1 MKTAGYG
8 PTSGYMCPMTG
19 KRDVTIVALAAMAG
33 ALAICGAVRAEPEA
47 APNEDGAVVM
57 IAERNDTATAEVVVR
72 AVQAQLSD
80 VSVAL
85 HVIWVDAL
93 ASDLPSQISKAEEVA
108 KGSAAVAVIWCD
120 LVRADRIYLYFAAPS
135 GGRVLVRELAG
146 SGTGGMA
153 EALAIIVRSS
163 VEAVLAGGEIGTVV
177 PPKPKEEESD
187 KRPQSAVAK
196 VKDEGRLAVTAAYE
210 LDVMSTSNLA
220 VHAAAV
226 ALSLRLGDHVS
237 LGVGYALSGLL
248 EAETDGAFLKL
259 RRHPVWIGGSVFGRA
274 GRVRLGLDLAFQ
286 LDVVTERTRAT
297 AAGVVPAN
305 GGHEVEPSIVPM
317 FRVAVT
323 VIPHLELFVAA
334 GADIALRRTRYLV
347 DTPDGSVELLTT
359 WPVRPRVI
367 AGLEAALW

>member
-1 MKTAGYG
+1 MAE
-8 PTSGYMCPMTG
+8 
-19 KRDVTIVALAAMAG
+19 KRDVPIVALAAFAAVMTV
-33 ALAICGAVRAEPEA
+33 CGAAFSEPEA
-47 APNEDGAVVM
+47 AKDESGVVVM
-57 IAERNDTATAEVVVR
+57 LAERRDTAAAEVVIR

-85 HVIWVDAL
+85 QVIWVDAL
-93 ASDLPSQISKAEEVA
+93 APDLPSQIAKAEEVA
-108 KGSAAVAVIWCD
+108 RGSAAVAVIWCD
-120 LVRADRIYLYFAAPS
+120 LARADRIYLYFAAPS

-177 PPKPKEEESD
+177 PPKPKEEERD
-187 KRPQSAVAK
+187 RRLPPAVAK
-196 VKDEGRLAVTAAYE
+196 AKDEGRLDVTAAYE
-210 LDVMSTSNLA
+210 LDVVSNSNPV

-226 ALSLRLGDHVS
+226 ALSLRLGDHFS

-248 EAETDGAFLKL
+248 EAETDGASLKL
-259 RRHPVWIGGSVFGRA
+259 RRHPVWMGGSVFGRA
-274 GRVRLGLDLAFQ
+274 GRARLGLDLAFQ
-286 LDVVTERTRAT
+286 LDFVTERTRAT
-297 AAGVVPAN
+297 AAGVVPAK
-305 GGHEVEPSIVPM
+305 GGRELEPSIVPL
-317 FRVAVT
+317 FRIAVT

-334 GADIALRRTRYLV
+334 GADIALHRTRYLV
-347 DTPDGSVELLTT
+347 DTPDGPVELLTT

>member
-1 MKTAGYG
+1 VI
-8 PTSGYMCPMTG
+8 G
-19 KRDVTIVALAAMAG
+19 KRDVSIAALAAFVVVTTF
-33 ALAICGAVRAEPEA
+33 CGDSRSEPA
-47 APNEDGAVVM
+47 AANGEGGVVVM
-57 IAERNDTATAEVVVR
+57 LAERRDTAAAEVVIR

-85 HVIWVDAL
+85 EVVWIDGL
-93 ASDLPSQISKAEEVA
+93 APDLPSQIAKAEKVA
-108 KGSAAVAVIWCD
+108 EGSAAVAVIWCD
-120 LVRADRIYLYFAAPS
+120 LARADRIYLYFAAPS

-177 PPKPKEEESD
+177 PRKPKDEGSD
-187 KRPQSAVAK
+187 RRPPSAVAK
-196 VKDEGRLAVTAAYE
+196 AKDEGRLAVTAAYE
-210 LDVMSTSNLA
+210 FDVVSSSNPA
-220 VHAAAV
+220 VHAVAV
-226 ALSLRLGDHVS
+226 ALSLRLGDHLS

-259 RRHPVWIGGSVFGRA
+259 RRHPVWIGGSAFGRV

-297 AAGVVPAN
+297 AAGVVPAK

-323 VIPHLELFVAA
+323 VIPHLELFIAA
-334 GADIALRRTRYLV
+334 GADIALHRTRYMV
-347 DTPDGSVELLTT
+347 DTARGPVEVLTT
-359 WPVRPRVI
+359 WPVRPRGI

>member
-1 MKTAGYG
+1 VKTAGYG
-8 PTSGYMCPMTG
+8 PTSGYMCPMSG

-33 ALAICGAVRAEPEA
+33 ALAVCGAVRAEPEA
-47 APNEDGAVVM
+47 PPNEGGVVVM
-57 IAERNDTATAEVVVR
+57 IAERNDTVAAEVVVR

-85 HVIWVDAL
+85 QVIWVDAL
-93 ASDLPSQISKAEEVA
+93 APDLPSQIAKAEETA

-120 LVRADRIYLYFAAPS
+120 LARADRIYLYFAAPS

-146 SGTGGMA
+146 SGTGMA

-177 PPKPKEEESD
+177 SPKPKEEESD
-187 KRPQSAVAK
+187 KRPPPAVAK
-196 VKDEGRLAVTAAYE
+196 VKDEGRLAVTTAYE
-210 LDVMSTSNLA
+210 LDVMSTENPA

-226 ALSLRLGDHVS
+226 ALSIRVGDHIS
-237 LGVGYALSGLL
+237 LGVGYVISGLV
-248 EAETDGAFLKL
+248 EAEAGGAFLKL
-259 RRHPVWIGGSVFGRA
+259 RRHPVWMGGSVFWRA
-274 GRVRLGLDLAFQ
+274 GRVRVGLDLAFQ
-286 LDVVTERTRAT
+286 FDVVTENVRAT

-317 FRVAVT
+317 LRVAVT

-334 GADIALRRTRYLV
+334 GADIALHRTRYMV
-347 DTPDGSVELLTT
+347 DTPSGPVELLPT
-359 WPVRPRVI
+359 WPARPRII
-367 AGLEAALW
+367 AGLEVALW